1 MGSPEPPM
9 IKCVLWQT
17 TVWQRPMGTPAA
29 SASARTTSK
38 AGYRILTHS
47 VAQTFREF
55 QAVGHHAV
63 RRAAGNVDPM
73 SAALHA
79 VGRDCGGTTDTNDG
93 NIFVGQFD
101 GATVSPTRHHLGGFH
116 GCDSARLL
124 TEEIG

>member
-9 IKCVLWQT
+9 TMRSEGASGIATSDGFAGRFRK
-17 TVWQRPMGTPAA
+17 RPHDH
-29 SASARTTSK
+29 K
-38 AGYRILTHS
+38 AGYRVLAYPI
-47 VAQTFREF
+47 AQTLREF

-63 RRAAGNVDPM
+63 RRTAGNVDPM
-73 SAALHA
+73 SAAFHA

-101 GATVSPTRHHLGGFH
+101 GATVSPTRHHLRGFH